1 MRQMFG
7 RKVIYSDA
15 TEVNE
20 GNIANILQKAMVVH
34 AANRADMEYLY
45 RYYKGDQPILARV
58 KDVRPEINNKIVENR
73 ANEIVSFKVGYLMG
87 EPVQYVSRTADEKT
101 AEMVTKLNDY
111 VLSEDKPA
119 KDKELADWFHICG
132 TAYRMVMPDTP
143 EDEDEAPFEIYTL
156 DPRFCFVVYSV
167 QLGNPPLMAV
177 KYVKMEDG
185 TIVFSCYTKDHFY
198 EVTDT
203 WKIIRS
209 EPQILGIPKI
219 CGSLLVIFHVSVTS

>member
-1 MRQMFG
+1 MFG

-87 EPVQYVSRTADEKT
+87 EPVQYVSRTADEK
-101 AEMVTKLNDY
+101 
-111 VLSEDKPA
+111 P
-119 KDKELADWFHICG
+119 
-132 TAYRMVMPDTP
+132 
-143 EDEDEAPFEIYTL
+143 
-156 DPRFCFVVYSV
+156 PR
-167 QLGNPPLMAV
+167 
-177 KYVKMEDG
+177 
-185 TIVFSCYTKDHFY
+185 
-198 EVTDT
+198 
-203 WKIIRS
+203 W
-209 EPQILGIPKI
+209 
-219 CGSLLVIFHVSVTS
+219 

>member
-7 RKVIYSDA
+7 RKVIYSDV

-20 GNIANILQKAMVVH
+20 GNIANILQKAMVIH
-34 AANRADMEYLY
+34 TANRADMEYLY

-111 VLSEDKPA
+111 DV
-119 KDKELADWFHICG
+119 
-132 TAYRMVMPDTP
+132 
-143 EDEDEAPFEIYTL
+143 
-156 DPRFCFVVYSV
+156 DPRHRGKGA
-167 QLGNPPLMAV
+167 Q
-177 KYVKMEDG
+177 
-185 TIVFSCYTKDHFY
+185 
-198 EVTDT
+198 
-203 WKIIRS
+203 
-209 EPQILGIPKI
+209 
-219 CGSLLVIFHVSVTS
+219 